1 MKRQHATS
9 PPPPPAKRNLSSL
22 TSTRAVNLRD
32 WAHANCLTDTPS
44 NPNGRHSITPYLH
57 RISGRRRRRGDA
69 QDRRFQGPELDPSPI
84 ATRPERSRHDGA
96 HHRLADRGPRRT
108 ADDGGDGMTPAE
120 TRSWPV
126 SYTHLRAHETDSYLV

>member
-44 NPNGRHSITPYLH
+44 NPNGRHSERPQRALVATTCH
-57 RISGRRRRRGDA
+57 FSGRHQTRERYAHDA
-69 QDRRFQGPELDPSPI
+69 MAGA
-84 ATRPERSRHDGA
+84 ATRAAQIEAFNLGLRAGPAQQELIRCGRNPVGRSARRAGVPGLGKRSRN
-96 HHRLADRGPRRT
+96 LLKFNL
-108 ADDGGDGMTPAE
+108 M
-120 TRSWPV
+120 
-126 SYTHLRAHETDSYLV
+126 

>member
-69 QDRRFQGPELDPSPI
+69 QERRFQGPELDPSPVATGQSDLVTTEHTI
-84 ATRPERSRHDGA
+84 ASLIEARDALRM
-96 HHRLADRGPRRT
+96 T
-108 ADDGGDGMTPAE
+108 AATA
-120 TRSWPV
+120 
-126 SYTHLRAHETDSYLV
+126 